1 MAIMSTLSNS
11 PTTVAT
17 EIATT
22 AGVENP
28 EEADYQLPHF
38 SPNEKSIILE
48 WAGDDENNLAPPHA
62 YTRLLKI
69 LWRHFG
75 EKTQPPPGTPISF
88 QTRLY
93 SFGFAKHNGKIMNN
107 PLAQMVTFL
116 MIRRLHSTNL
126 DLPPY
131 HHESYQLHSQLQ
143 GCWFKFLEYLN
154 LGD

>member
-11 PTTVAT
+11 PITVAT
-17 EIATT
+17 ELAT
-22 AGVENP
+22 ES
-28 EEADYQLPHF
+28 DYQLPYF
-38 SPNEKSIILE
+38 SPNEQSVIVE
-48 WAGDDENNLAPPHA
+48 WGGDDENNLAPPLG

-69 LWRHFG
+69 LWRHFA

-88 QTRLY
+88 ETRLY
-93 SFGFAKHNGKIMNN
+93 SFGFAKHNGTIMNN

-126 DLPPY
+126 DLHPY
-131 HHESYQLHSQLQ
+131 HHESFALSSQLE

>member
-1 MAIMSTLSNS
+1 MSS
-11 PTTVAT
+11 PTTVT
-17 EIATT
+17 SNIAD
-22 AGVENP
+22 GNYE
-28 EEADYQLPHF
+28 LPYF
-38 SPNEKSIILE
+38 SPNELPVILE

-88 QTRLY
+88 ETRLY
-93 SFGFAKHNGKIMNN
+93 SFGFAKRNGCIMNN
-107 PLAQMVTFL
+107 PLAQMVTLL

-126 DLPPY
+126 DLHPY
-131 HHESYQLHSQLQ
+131 HHESFALSSQLE

>member
-17 EIATT
+17 EIAT
-22 AGVENP
+22 ES
-28 EEADYQLPHF
+28 DYQLPHF

-93 SFGFAKHNGKIMNN
+93 SFGFAKHNGTIMNN
-107 PLAQMVTFL
+107 LKKKIHHQVTK
-116 MIRRLHSTNL
+116 N
-126 DLPPY
+126 
-131 HHESYQLHSQLQ
+131 
-143 GCWFKFLEYLN
+143 
-154 LGD
+154 

>member
-17 EIATT
+17 DITT
-22 AGVENP
+22 DS
-28 EEADYQLPHF
+28 DYQLPHF

-48 WAGDDENNLAPPHA
+48 WAGDDENNLAPPYA

-93 SFGFAKHNGKIMNN
+93 SFGFAKHNGKIMYNA
-107 PLAQMVTFL
+107 LAQMVA
-116 MIRRLHSTNL
+116 
-126 DLPPY
+126 
-131 HHESYQLHSQLQ
+131 
-143 GCWFKFLEYLN
+143 
-154 LGD
+154 